1 MNFDWSSCVFN
12 ATHLWNRFPG
22 YFWLLHFFRLFL
34 TVLGYFSL
42 FLNFFTFFEFSD
54 FFGPFSLGFSLF
66 DSFFFKID
74 KVEAKCQIPGFSLF
88 SDFFDGFGPF
98 LTWFIPGKRRF
109 CRFWSFSTFLAR
121 FQHFS
126 KVFYPKKRRS
136 ENHRRTYRIELNF
149 APKLDLDERNS
160 PSEFHWKRSRFTDF
174 RPFQSFRQ
182 IGLNLGSIC
191 CWRYL
196 TWLYLADYR
205 PQVLLIRTKACSLYI

>member
-1 MNFDWSSCVFN
+1 MDFFDC
-12 ATHLWNRFPG
+12 
-22 YFWLLHFFRLFL
+22 FRLFWQL
-34 TVLGYFSL
+34 
-42 FLNFFTFFEFSD
+42 FTFFEFFH
-54 FFGPFSLGFSLF
+54 FFGPFSWPFSTAWLVFFQNRQSRGEVPNSGFF
-66 DSFFFKID
+66 T
-74 KVEAKCQIPGFSLF
+74 F

-109 CRFWSFSTFLAR
+109 CRFWSFSTFLAH
-121 FQHFS
+121 FQHFL
-126 KVFYPKKRRS
+126 KVYYPKKRRS

-196 TWLYLADYR
+196 TLLYLADYR
-205 PQVLLIRTKACSLYI
+205 PQENISVPYISILLSTNITYLCDRLKTPSCFLVARLPRIVNYSKS

>member
-1 MNFDWSSCVFN
+1 M
-12 ATHLWNRFPG
+12 
-22 YFWLLHFFRLFL
+22 
-34 TVLGYFSL
+34 
-42 FLNFFTFFEFSD
+42 
-54 FFGPFSLGFSLF
+54 GFSLI
-66 DSFFFKID
+66 SLVFFKID

-109 CRFWSFSTFLAR
+109 CRFWSFSTFLAH
-121 FQHFS
+121 FQHFL
-126 KVFYPKKRRS
+126 KVYYPKKRRS

-196 TWLYLADYR
+196 TLLYLADYR